1 MIKNNEKVHKWN
13 FSQRIINLQ
22 TVQQFLCLLFFQESK
37 FFITK
42 KIQLLFNS
50 KMLLFDFSTV
60 LLELSLSFLLH
71 LVLH

>member
-22 TVQQFLCLLFFQESK
+22 TVRQFLCLLFFQESK